1 MIDHLKYATISQIYV
16 RDMKFFEDFTSQE
29 ERIAFCRELGIT
41 YLPARDRINAYQLTP
56 DAFTK
61 VQPAPELC
69 CNPYDRIFENETLM
83 KFKEGSHDEVLFV
96 MEKDRIKGVVHVTD
110 YNSEYLFFE
119 FYKLI
124 HRFERGLRDFLVQR
138 GEGNDTFLEWVQQR
152 ADGGVD
158 QQHWRNRQRKLL
170 PDNEKTRAWTEN
182 VRRDCRP
189 FQTFYF
195 GELVDFAESKG
206 HLSTSNGSRWSKL
219 NGLRNLICHSSDL
232 ATKTASAD
240 EFPLYSIESLER
252 FISSAQVFFEAYE
265 ELAELLQGRS

>member
-41 YLPARDRINAYQLTP
+41 FLPARDRVNAYQLTLEG
-56 DAFTK
+56 FTK
-61 VQPAPELC
+61 VQPTPDLC
-69 CNPYDRIFENETLM
+69 CNPYDRIFEDETLK

-96 MEKDRIKGVVHVTD
+96 MEKDLIDGVVHITD
-110 YNSEYLFFE
+110 YNSEYFFFE

-124 HRFERGLRDFLVQR
+124 HRFERGLRDVLVER
-138 GEGNDTFLEWVQQR
+138 GEGNDTFLDWVRQR
-152 ADGGVD
+152 ADGD
-158 QQHWRNRQRKLL
+158 LDKDHWVMRKRKLS
-170 PDNEKTRAWTEN
+170 PENDRARAAIEKK
-182 VRRDCRP
+182 RRDCRP

-232 ATKTASAD
+232 ATKTATAD

-252 FISSAQVFFEAYE
+252 FVSSAQVFFEAYE
-265 ELAELLQGRS
+265 ELAELRHGVS